1 MKGFNDA
8 FGYQRGD
15 DLIRMAGSV
24 LAAAVEERHDLV
36 GHIYGNRF
44 VLLMQSADW
53 RLRVE
58 TALAAF
64 RSRLADMLST
74 EILERGSI
82 IWVGREAAGHA
93 REQPGSAIVIEQQA
107 AGPPGGASA
116 AQVS

>member
-1 MKGFNDA
+1 
-8 FGYQRGD
+8 
-15 DLIRMAGSV
+15 V
-24 LAAAVEERHDLV
+24 
-36 GHIYGNRF
+36 
-44 VLLMQSADW
+44 LMQSPDW
-53 RLRVE
+53 RQRAE
-58 TALAAF
+58 TALATF

-82 IWVGREAAGHA
+82 IWVGRRGQIEFRPVPRMAIGAVLIAPDQCESRHEVMALAREAAGHA